1 MNKIDIINVLHGA
14 NDNITKKDIA
24 TIVDGVFEAIQG
36 AVATG
41 EDVNIHGLGKFKRKL
56 QKGRTGTVQFGDNKG
71 STYKTEDKFVPVFSP
86 AKQFCE
92 TVK

>member
-1 MNKIDIINVLHGA
+1 MNKNDIINALHGA
-14 NDNITKKDIA
+14 NENLTKKDIT

-36 AVATG
+36 AVASDG
-41 EDVNIHGLGKFKRKL
+41 EVSIYGFGKFKRKL

-71 STYKTEDKFVPVFSP
+71 STYQTKDKFVPTFTA